1 MAIIEAGMRSDN
13 EGRRVV
19 PELLK
24 EERAAWV
31 TTQERKESL

>member
-1 MAIIEAGMRSDN
+1 LWRDVQLHAQAIIEASLRSHK

-19 PELLK
+19 AELTK

-31 TTQERKESL
+31 

>member
-1 MAIIEAGMRSDN
+1 MAIIEAALRSDE

-19 PELLK
+19 PDFTK

-31 TTQERKESL
+31 N